1 MVYECDTVSGSL
13 ERTNGMTGAAAA
25 HPGNPNATF
34 SKLAQNGSIK
44 LVCTPWPGK
53 WQMLEKKRA
62 AAF

>member
-25 HPGNPNATF
+25 HPGNANASF
-34 SKLAQNGSIK
+34 SKLVQKGSIK

-53 WQMLEKKRA
+53 CKR
-62 AAF
+62 